1 VNNLVN
7 ILQTQHQDILNSLVQ
22 HLNISL
28 ISLLIAAVIAIPSA
42 ILLRRYTKVAEVVL
56 QITSIM
62 QTIPSL
68 ALLGILIPLVGIGTV
83 PAVIALVVYAVMPI
97 FQNTYTGFT
106 SIDPSL
112 EEAASAFGLS
122 KFHKL
127 TRIELPLAMPLIVSG
142 LRIAM
147 VMIIGT
153 ATLAALIGAG
163 GLGTYILLG
172 IETNNNALLIIGAV
186 LSAALALVFSAL
198 IRFIGK
204 LSFKKIMAVFLTL
217 IVLFGGWGIYST
229 VNKTPS
235 TITIA
240 GKMGSEPEILINM
253 YKDLIQQDNP
263 KQKVELKPNF
273 GTTNFLYKALKAGQI
288 DVYPEFT
295 GTVMETLVKA
305 NNYGKNPTKIYR
317 QGKQM
322 LKKQDNLDYL
332 SPMEYQ
338 NGYAL
343 VVSKSFADKYNL
355 KTISDLQNVEDQVKA
370 GFDIDFY
377 NQKDGYP
384 GIKKTYNLKFGS
396 TNTMQPSI
404 RYKAIASGKVNTVD
418 GYTTDPQIQK
428 YHLVVLQDDKH
439 FFPPYQGAPLVR
451 SKAIDEHPGL
461 KKSLD
466 KLSGKITTED
476 MQKMNYQV
484 TFQHK
489 KAKTVAHDYL
499 VKHNLLDK

>member
-1 VNNLVN
+1 MNNLLN
-7 ILQTQHQDILNSLVQ
+7 ILQTQHQDILNSVDQ
-22 HLNISL
+22 HLSISL
-28 ISLLIAAVIAIPSA
+28 ISLLIASVIAIPLA
-42 ILLRRYTKVAEVVL
+42 IWLRRYKKAAEVVL
-56 QITSIM
+56 QITSIF

-68 ALLGILIPLVGIGTV
+68 ALLGILIPFVGIGTV
-83 PAVIALVVYAVMPI
+83 LAVIALVVYAVMPI

-112 EEAASAFGLS
+112 EEAADAFGLS
-122 KFHKL
+122 KFRKL

-147 VMIIGT
+147 VLIIGT

-172 IETNNNALLIIGAV
+172 IETNNNALLVIGAV
-186 LSAALALVFSAL
+186 LSAALALIFSAL
-198 IRFIGK
+198 IRWIGK
-204 LSFKKIMAVFLTL
+204 LSFKKIMYIFAGL
-217 IVLFGGWGIYST
+217 IVLFGGWGIYSA
-229 VNKTPS
+229 VNKPLS

-295 GTVMETLVKA
+295 GTVMESLVKVS
-305 NNYGKNPTKIYR
+305 NYGHDPEKIYQ
-317 QGKQM
+317 QGKSL

-332 SPMEYQ
+332 PPMKYQ

-343 VVSKSFADKYNL
+343 VVTKDFAKKYNL
-355 KTISDLQNVEDQVKA
+355 KSISDLRAVQDQVKA

-384 GIKKTYNLKFGS
+384 GIKKAYGLDFANI
-396 TNTMQPSI
+396 NTMQPSI
-404 RYKAIASGKVNTVD
+404 RYKAIATGKVNLVD
-418 GYTTDPQIQK
+418 GYTTDPQVQK
-428 YHLVVLQDDKH
+428 YHLVVLKDDKS

-451 SKAIDEHPGL
+451 AKALEEHPGM
-461 KKSLD
+461 KKSLE
-466 KLSGKITTED
+466 KLKGKISTSD
-476 MQKMNYQV
+476 MQKMNYEV

-489 KAKTVAHDYL
+489 KAKTVAHEYL
-499 VKHNLLDK
+499 EKHNLIDK

>member
-1 VNNLVN
+1 MN
-7 ILQTQHQDILNSLVQ
+7 ILKTQHQDILNSVGQ
-22 HLNISL
+22 HLSISL
-28 ISLLIAAVIAIPSA
+28 ISLLIAAVIAIPLA
-42 ILLRRYTKVAEVVL
+42 IYLRRYKKVAEVVL
-56 QITSIM
+56 QITSIF

-68 ALLGILIPLVGIGTV
+68 ALLGILIPFVGIGTV

-112 EEAASAFGLS
+112 EEAAYAFGLS
-122 KFHKL
+122 KYRRL

-186 LSAALALVFSAL
+186 LSAALALIFSAL

-204 LSFKKIMAVFLTL
+204 LSFKKIMYVFATL
-217 IVLFGGWGIYST
+217 LVLFGGWGIYSS
-229 VNKTPS
+229 VSKPLS

-253 YKDLIQQDNP
+253 YKDLIQQENP
-263 KQKVELKPNF
+263 KQKVELKANF

-305 NNYGKNPTKIYR
+305 QNYGKNPTKIYQ
-317 QGKQM
+317 QGKTM
-322 LKKQDNLDYL
+322 LKQQDNLDYL
-332 SPMEYQ
+332 SPMKYQ

-343 VVSKSFADKYNL
+343 VVSKDFAKKYNL
-355 KTISDLQNVEDQVKA
+355 KKISDLRAVQDQVKA
-370 GFDIDFY
+370 GFDIDFF

-384 GIKKTYNLKFGS
+384 GIKKQYNIDFAD

-404 RYKAIASGKVNTVD
+404 RYKAIASGKVNLVD
-418 GYTTDPQIQK
+418 GYTTDPQVQK

-451 SKAIDEHPGL
+451 NKALKEHPDM
-461 KKSLD
+461 KKALD
-466 KLSGKITTED
+466 KLSGKISTKD

-499 VKHNLLDK
+499 VEHKLLDK